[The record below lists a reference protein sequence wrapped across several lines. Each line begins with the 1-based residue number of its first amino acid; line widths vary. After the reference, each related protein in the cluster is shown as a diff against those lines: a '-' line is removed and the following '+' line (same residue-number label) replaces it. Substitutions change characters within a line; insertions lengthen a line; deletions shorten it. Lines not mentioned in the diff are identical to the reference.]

1 MHDYSVD
8 TKDRIKVITI
18 MAILSVTIKYLIND
32 LIKVYA
38 PFLESVDTFF
48 IFSILFASYNYFLWK
63 YAKYLPFLDST
74 PNFNGIYEGGLF
86 SSFHDYKEEIPA
98 QVIVKQN
105 WTKMLITLKTK
116 TSKSCSKTGSIITK
130 TKCDPTLLYFYQ
142 NDPNINSDKN
152 TEIHYGTCEHTW
164 DKDKKSFDASYY
176 SGRGRKTDGII
187 KLKKVKKASLDFH

>member
-1 MHDYSVD
+1 MHNYSVD
-8 TKDRIKVITI
+8 TKERIK
-18 MAILSVTIKYLIND
+18 ILSYMGIASVFLRVLLNDIIKKYIPV
-32 LIKVYA
+32 IE
-38 PFLESVDTFF
+38 PVDTLF
-48 IFSILFASYNYFLWK
+48 IFSILYGSYNYFFWK
-63 YAKYLPFLDST
+63 FAKYVPFLDST
-74 PNFNGIYEGGLF
+74 PNFNGVYEGTLL
-86 SSFHDYKEEIPA
+86 SSHHEYKTVIPA

-142 NDPNINSDKN
+142 NDPNIDSDSSM
-152 TEIHYGTCEHTW
+152 EIHYGTCEHTW

-187 KLKKVKKASLDFH
+187 KLKKVKKSSLNF